1 MNSPYNPSDQLLK
14 QIAAMEDKINKILA
28 LNDNKCADDDKCAD
42 DKSADDIMRY
52 KKFIKS
58 KKSLLCKLD
67 KLYRDIKY

>member
-28 LNDNKCADDDKCAD
+28 LNDNK
-42 DKSADDIMRY
+42 SAEEIIRY
-52 KKFIKS
+52 RKFIKS

-67 KLYRDIKY
+67 KLYREI